1 MSKLNYKDYIKALI
15 LFIFIINA
23 SCKKGPASTADIE
36 ESSKYPAIQIVKD
49 SASGLTAPNY
59 DILSSKITKDILT
72 ITVKY
77 GGGCRQHKFE
87 LRSNGQP
94 SASVFELHLLHLT
107 TDDHCRRLLLDT
119 LQFDLSPLR
128 KISEKYSVKISPYP
142 QIIYPD

>member
-1 MSKLNYKDYIKALI
+1 MSKLNFKNYIPVFI
-15 LFIFIINA
+15 LFLFVISF
-23 SCKKGPASTADIE
+23 SCKKRPAASAPVVE
-36 ESSKYPAIQIVKD
+36 NNKYPAIQIVKD
-49 SASGLTAPNY
+49 STSGFRAPDY

-72 ITVKY
+72 VAVKY

-94 SASVFELHLLHLT
+94 SATVFELHLLHLT

-128 KISEKYSVKISPYP
+128 KISDKYSVRISPYP
-142 QIIYPD
+142 QVIHPD